1 MSPITKYS
9 RTIES
14 GEDVAN
20 IVHEAFKEMRSGR
33 PGPAHLE
40 LPEDVAVDE
49 TNGRLFAAEHAP
61 PPVAS
66 DDTIERAAEILYKAK
81 SPLVMLGAAAERSGV
96 PESFRDF
103 AKASGLPYFCTWMA
117 KGVGDEEDVSFIG
130 SITMPGMDYVGAAA
144 SKADVILNLG
154 HDVAEKAPFLM
165 RQDSRQAVIHV
176 NTFPAHADHIYFP
189 QHQVVG
195 DIAHT
200 LGRLTDLCSGER
212 SPGSR
217 FGAVLEKLGL
227 VSGAKPAWDHS
238 HALAMGKK
246 MRESINRGS
255 EDAESFPAK
264 PQYLA
269 MAARKAL
276 PDDGIITLDN
286 GVHKIWFTRNFPMRR
301 PNCHLVDSALGSMGP
316 ALPAAIAAGLARPD
330 RAILAVAGDG
340 GFMMNA
346 QELETAHRL
355 GLNIVVLILN
365 DNGLGMI
372 RMKQVMDG
380 NKPLSVDFTNPDF
393 VKLAE
398 AHGARGYRLERPA
411 DLPNI
416 LSEAFKSGGLHVIDA
431 PVDYRENAPLL
442 KEMKMA
448 VAPQSN

>member
-14 GEDVAN
+14 GAEVAN

-49 TNGRLFAAEHAP
+49 TNGRLFAAAHAP

-66 DDTIERAAEILYKAK
+66 DEAIERAAELLYEAR
-81 SPLVMLGAAAERSGV
+81 SPLVMLGAAAERHGV
-96 PESFRDF
+96 PESFRAF
-103 AKASGLPYFCTWMA
+103 AKVANLPYFCTWMA
-117 KGVGDEEDVSFIG
+117 KGVGDEEDNNFIG
-130 SITMPGMDYVGAAA
+130 AITMPGMDYVGAAA
-144 SKADVILNLG
+144 AKADVILNVG
-154 HDVAEKAPFLM
+154 HDIAEKAPFLM
-165 RQDSRQAVIHV
+165 RPESKQTVIHV
-176 NTFPAHADHIYFP
+176 NTFPARADHIYFP

-200 LGRLTDLCSGER
+200 LERLAGLCSGEH
-212 SPGSR
+212 SPGRR
-217 FGAVLEKLGL
+217 FGALLEKLGL
-227 VSGAKPAWDHS
+227 APGAKPSWDHS
-238 HALAMGKK
+238 HALAMGAK
-246 MRESINRGS
+246 MRESMQRGAKAA
-255 EDAESFPAK
+255 DSFPAK
-264 PQYLA
+264 PQYLVA
-269 MAARKAL
+269 AAREAL
-276 PDDGIITLDN
+276 PENGIITLDN
-286 GVHKIWFTRNFPMRR
+286 GVHKLWFTRNFPMRK
-301 PNCHLVDSALGSMGP
+301 PHCHLVDSALGSMGP

-330 RAILAVAGDG
+330 QPILAVAGDG

-365 DNGLGMI
+365 DSGLGMI

-398 AHGARGYRLERPA
+398 AHGARGYRFERPA
-411 DLPNI
+411 DLPKI
-416 LSEAFKSGGLHVIDA
+416 LSDAFDSGGLHVIDA
-431 PVDYRENAPLL
+431 PVDYRENMGLL

-448 VAPQSN
+448 VVPAKA